1 MTTTYTQ
8 HRVRLVGHRDL
19 GTVRARWVGCI
30 LELEDGTRYGPS
42 ALFEVQP
49 VAEPV
54 SKPEPVGT
62 WGGHTDWIAWGG
74 GACPVP
80 ADALVQAVYRRETV
94 QSYAAMTQSACH
106 WCWTHDDDTPS
117 DIIAYRLA
125 TPAAP
130 PVQEPAPEPKP
141 AAVLLRGWRMFGRGG
156 WELWDTSARVHA
168 TVSDGGWACRGT
180 ASGPETGLRG
190 KEEAVERLLNNGAK
204 WESPDQQAASLDH
217 DTRAIRRFRPD
228 DVAVMVDGTR
238 RTVVG
243 SRDSWLLFTDG
254 TWLTHE
260 AAETA
265 IAARVPADDG
275 IPF

>member
-42 ALFEVQP
+42 ALFEVVP
-49 VAEPV
+49 VAELV
-54 SKPEPVGT
+54 SKP
-62 WGGHTDWIAWGG
+62 
-74 GACPVP
+74 
-80 ADALVQAVYRRETV
+80 
-94 QSYAAMTQSACH
+94 
-106 WCWTHDDDTPS
+106 
-117 DIIAYRLA
+117 
-125 TPAAP
+125 AP

-217 DTRAIRRFRPD
+217 DTRAIRHFRPD
-228 DVAVMVDGTR
+228 DVAVMVDGSK
-238 RTVVG
+238 RTIEDVQNGIVG
-243 SRDSWLLFTDG
+243 RLLFTDG
-254 TWLTHE
+254 SWLTHE

>member
-1 MTTTYTQ
+1 MTTPTYTP

-30 LELEDGTRYGPS
+30 LELEDGTRYGPV
-42 ALFEVQP
+42 ALFAVVP

-54 SKPEPVGT
+54 KRPPPGWSISVNWAADLANAMAADLAADLPDAMAWAWTVTGNDGKPHAMS
-62 WGGHTDWIAWGG
+62 HT
-74 GACPVP
+74 P
-80 ADALVQAVYRRETV
+80 
-94 QSYAAMTQSACH
+94 
-106 WCWTHDDDTPS
+106 
-117 DIIAYRLA
+117 

-141 AAVLLRGWRMFGRGG
+141 AAVLLRGWKQPNAGEPTWYLYSTGG
-156 WELWDTSARVHA
+156 LVLAGVHGARW
-168 TVSDGGWACRGT
+168 WADNQ
-180 ASGPETGLRG
+180 SGPETGLRG
-190 KEEAVERLLNNGAK
+190 KECAAFHLLNNGAE
-204 WESPDQQAASLDH
+204 WVGLDEQSASFNH
-217 DTRAIRRFRPD
+217 DTRAIRRFRAD

-243 SRDSWLLFTDG
+243 SIDSWLLFTDG
-254 TWLTHE
+254 TWLTHD

-275 IPF
+275 VPF